1 MKQGFTL
8 LELLITIA
16 ILAVL
21 TTVIV
26 VAINPA
32 ESIKRARDTQR
43 MSDLDNIKTGIILY
57 ISEGETD
64 IGDGTCKAATLVC
77 KSNCHTDSTDIPTPL
92 YKCSG
97 FGGGDTNNH
106 YENNGEGW
114 IPIDF
119 TGMAGGAPLSHMP
132 VDPVNTA
139 TNNNL
144 YGYVAN
150 GTDFELNTRVESV
163 YYSSGSSGKNKIMEK
178 DGGNNDLLY
187 EIGTDLT
194 LMDCMIEGVDSTDCV
209 DFTGKEDCV
218 NGKCQ

>member
-43 MSDLDNIKTGIILY
+43 ISDLDNIKTGIILY
-57 ISEGETD
+57 ISEGYTD
-64 IGDGTCKAATLVC
+64 IGDGTCKAAILVC
-77 KSNCHTDSTDIPTPL
+77 KSDVCVGV
-92 YKCSG
+92 C
-97 FGGGDTNNH
+97 
-106 YENNGEGW
+106 GEGESSYDNDGNGW

-119 TGMAGGAPLSHMP
+119 TAMSGGAPLSHLP
-132 VDPVNTA
+132 VDP
-139 TNNNL
+139 TNSSNNL

-150 GTDFELNTRVESV
+150 GTDFEINTRIESV
-163 YYSSGSSGKNKIMEK
+163 YYSNSGKNTIMKK
-178 DGGNNDLLY
+178 DGGNTDLLY
-187 EIGTDLT
+187 ELGTDLT
-194 LMDCMIEGVDSTDCV
+194 LMDCMIEGADSADCAPG
-209 DFTGKEDCV
+209 FGV
-218 NGKCQ
+218 NTTCTLGKCVPAA

>member
-57 ISEGETD
+57 ISEGYTD
-64 IGDGTCKAATLVC
+64 IGDGTCDNVPTC
-77 KSNCHTDSTDIPTPL
+77 KSNCCFDTEEEPDVYNCPCAAAGTYDSYDND
-92 YKCSG
+92 G
-97 FGGGDTNNH
+97 N
-106 YENNGEGW
+106 GW

-119 TGMAGGAPLSHMP
+119 TDMSGGAPLSHIP
-132 VDPVNTA
+132 VDP
-139 TNNNL
+139 TNSGTNL
-144 YGYVAN
+144 YSYAAS
-150 GTDFELNTRVESV
+150 GTDFELNTITESV
-163 YYSSGSSGKNKIMEK
+163 YYSNTGKNTVMKK
-178 DGGNNDLLY
+178 DGGNDDDIY
-187 EIGTDLT
+187 EVGTDLT
-194 LMDCMIEGVDSTDCV
+194 IITP
-209 DFTGKEDCV
+209 
-218 NGKCQ
+218 